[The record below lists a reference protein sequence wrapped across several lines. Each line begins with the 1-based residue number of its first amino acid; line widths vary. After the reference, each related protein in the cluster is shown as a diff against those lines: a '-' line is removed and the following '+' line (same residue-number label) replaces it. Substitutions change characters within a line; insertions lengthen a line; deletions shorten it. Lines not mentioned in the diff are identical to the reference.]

1 MNKEM
6 EDSKGNTNI
15 QHELFD
21 VDEKEI
27 KELTIKREEET
38 KRKKELEKKRQ
49 RKEMDI
55 KITFEKEQEQK
66 EIQKRNQASY
76 RKIKQYL
83 DWGRFPNNNPMS
95 FCDAA
100 FEKLMDMKDQG
111 NNLSLIFNE
120 SSNEISRFKKL
131 KADQKIKFIL
141 PLYEEFFGSLEE
153 NFEIDT
159 MTMIN
164 SQTGEEMDHEWNLD
178 EYERLITETFE
189 TFTNYG
195 DVNQLNNSFILKI
208 SREYITPG
216 GSSSISLNELEE
228 ELLENFKYVF
238 MG

>member
-1 MNKEM
+1 M
-6 EDSKGNTNI
+6 
-15 QHELFD
+15 
-21 VDEKEI
+21 
-27 KELTIKREEET
+27 TIKQEEET

-49 RKEMDI
+49 RKKRELDK

-66 EIQKRNQASY
+66 EIQKGNQASY

-95 FCDAA
+95 FCDAT

-111 NNLSLIFNE
+111 NNLSLISNK
-120 SSNEISRFKKL
+120 SSNEISKFEKL

-164 SQTGEEMDHEWNLD
+164 SQTGEEMDHEWNLN

-195 DVNQLNNSFILKI
+195 DVNQLNNSFVLKI
-208 SREYITPG
+208 SQEYTTPG
-216 GSSSISLNELEE
+216 GTSSISLNGLEE
-228 ELLENFKYVF
+228 ELLENFKYVL